1 MGAGSIP
8 CAASV
13 ELRFYFTLVSKEV
26 EQYRKYLEAFYD
38 VTSLTKD
45 QWPPVH
51 FQEYI
56 KLETVLKVKD
66 FMHEEAFTKAMMEG
80 NLEIVKRM
88 RQSIE
93 IDQVSFITHVCP

>member
-1 MGAGSIP
+1 MHSS
-8 CAASV
+8 ASNV
-13 ELRFYFTLVSKEV
+13 TVTFFVILVPRKV
-26 EQYRKYLEAFYD
+26 EQYRTFLEASYD

-45 QWPPVH
+45 QWPPVR

-56 KLETVLKVKD
+56 KLATVLKVED